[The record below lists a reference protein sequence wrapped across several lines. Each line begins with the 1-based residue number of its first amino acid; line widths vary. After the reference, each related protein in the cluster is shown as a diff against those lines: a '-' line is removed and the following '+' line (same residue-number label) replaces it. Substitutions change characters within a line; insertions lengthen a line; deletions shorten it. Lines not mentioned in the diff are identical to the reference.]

1 MINIDKILVAFD
13 LSEYS
18 VKAFQ
23 YGCDLAEEMQA
34 DLIIA
39 NVINQRDV
47 NAVEL
52 TKQVS
57 DRISVENY
65 IEEQKRYRSVEIEAM
80 MEAKYCKIPSV
91 SKIFKVGVPFQELI
105 KIIQQEKPALVVM
118 GTKGRSNIAGVFSE
132 LPPKKCFAVVQCHY
146 SASVI
151 IKQRVEI
158 TV

>member
-18 VKAFQ
+18 VKAFR
-23 YGCDLAEEMQA
+23 YGCDLAEEMKSE
-34 DLIIA
+34 LIIA

-52 TKQVS
+52 TTQVS
-57 DRISVENY
+57 DLISVEKY
-65 IEEQKRYRSVEIEAM
+65 IEEQKEYRFVEIDAM

-105 KIIQQEKPALVVM
+105 KIIHDEKPALVVM
-118 GTKGRSNIAGVFSE
+118 GTKGRSNIAGVLFGATAE
-132 LPPKKCFAVVQCHY
+132 KMFRRCPVPLL
-146 SASVI
+146 SVRD
-151 IKQRVEI
+151 Q
-158 TV
+158 